1 MMTRVLMMN
10 TGKMRM
16 VKTMIVKRDL
26 SATFKET
33 NHMQSHLEHSAGPC
47 HHPGRNARTI
57 ILVRMMLMMMMTM
70 MMMMIILIMIRM
82 LRVIMMML
90 AMMMMMPMM
99 MMMLMIMMMIRM
111 MMMMMMMMMMLMMMI
126 MMMMMMMT
134 TMIRSMNL
142 QASTSG
148 NLPPTP
154 AYTGCAPVT
163 DNVVRPSCTL
173 QSRSTHTR
181 DAKRGTQ
188 QTHPQRL
195 T

>member
-1 MMTRVLMMN
+1 
-10 TGKMRM
+10 
-16 VKTMIVKRDL
+16 MIVKRDL

-57 ILVRMMLMMMMTM
+57 ILVRMMIMMMMTM
-70 MMMMIILIMIRM
+70 MMMMIILIMIMM

-90 AMMMMMPMM
+90 AMMMMMTMV
-99 MMMLMIMMMIRM
+99 MMMLMIMMMMMMMLIMVM
-111 MMMMMMMMMMLMMMI
+111 MMMMMMMMT
-126 MMMMMMMT
+126 MT

-142 QASTSG
+142 EASTSG
-148 NLPPTP
+148 KLPPTP
-154 AYTGCAPVT
+154 AYTGCAQVT

>member
-1 MMTRVLMMN
+1 
-10 TGKMRM
+10 
-16 VKTMIVKRDL
+16 MIVKRDL

-57 ILVRMMLMMMMTM
+57 ILVRMMIMMMMTMMM
-70 MMMMIILIMIRM
+70 MMMMIILIMIMM

-90 AMMMMMPMM
+90 AMMMMMTMV
-99 MMMLMIMMMIRM
+99 MMMLMI
-111 MMMMMMMMMMLMMMI
+111 MMMMMMMMMLIMV
-126 MMMMMMMT
+126 MMMMMMMMTMTMT

-148 NLPPTP
+148 KLPPTP
-154 AYTGCAPVT
+154 AYTGCAQVT

>member
-1 MMTRVLMMN
+1 
-10 TGKMRM
+10 
-16 VKTMIVKRDL
+16 MIVKRDL

-57 ILVRMMLMMMMTM
+57 ILVRMMIMMMMT
-70 MMMMIILIMIRM
+70 MMMMIILIMIMM

-90 AMMMMMPMM
+90 AMMMMMTMM
-99 MMMLMIMMMIRM
+99 KMLLMI
-111 MMMMMMMMMMLMMMI
+111 MMMMMMMLMMM
-126 MMMMMMMT
+126 MMTMT

-148 NLPPTP
+148 KLPPTP
-154 AYTGCAPVT
+154 AYTGCAQVT

-173 QSRSTHTR
+173 QSRSPHTR

>member
-1 MMTRVLMMN
+1 
-10 TGKMRM
+10 
-16 VKTMIVKRDL
+16 MIVKRDL

-57 ILVRMMLMMMMTM
+57 ILVRMMIMMMMTMMM
-70 MMMMIILIMIRM
+70 MMMMIILIMIMM

-90 AMMMMMPMM
+90 AMMMMMTMM
-99 MMMLMIMMMIRM
+99 KMLLMI
-111 MMMMMMMMMMLMMMI
+111 MMMMMMMMMLMMM
-126 MMMMMMMT
+126 MMMTMT

-148 NLPPTP
+148 KLPPTP
-154 AYTGCAPVT
+154 AYTGCAQVT

-173 QSRSTHTR
+173 QSRSPHTR

>member
-1 MMTRVLMMN
+1 
-10 TGKMRM
+10 
-16 VKTMIVKRDL
+16 MIVKRDL

-57 ILVRMMLMMMMTM
+57 ILVRMMIMMMMTMM
-70 MMMMIILIMIRM
+70 MMMMIILIMIM
-82 LRVIMMML
+82 MVRVIMMML
-90 AMMMMMPMM
+90 AMMMMMTM
-99 MMMLMIMMMIRM
+99 MIMML
-111 MMMMMMMMMMLMMMI
+111 MMMMMMMLMMM
-126 MMMMMMMT
+126 MMTMT

-148 NLPPTP
+148 KLPPTP
-154 AYTGCAPVT
+154 AYTGCAQVT

>member
-1 MMTRVLMMN
+1 
-10 TGKMRM
+10 
-16 VKTMIVKRDL
+16 MIVKRDL

-57 ILVRMMLMMMMTM
+57 ILVRMMIMMMMTMM
-70 MMMMIILIMIRM
+70 MMMMIILIMIMM

-90 AMMMMMPMM
+90 AMMMMMTMV
-99 MMMLMIMMMIRM
+99 MMMLMIMMMMMMMMLIMVM
-111 MMMMMMMMMMLMMMI
+111 MMMMMMTMT
-126 MMMMMMMT
+126 MT

-142 QASTSG
+142 EASTSG
-148 NLPPTP
+148 KLPPTP
-154 AYTGCAPVT
+154 AYTGCAQVT
-163 DNVVRPSCTL
+163 DNAVRPSCVL